1 MLRPL
6 QSTSSHISISISIFL
21 LNIQPAFTSR
31 SPRSSVSVFPAP
43 HFLPVPTQ
51 AWPATRLSVAW
62 NSLLCSGHPGS
73 FPSQRSQL
81 RWCFMQRSDRDS
93 FTAAPS
99 RPGCSSSSESCSL
112 SQTVVYIISFY
123 GPSLKDVF
131 LTRGLI
137 LAHCSLLHP
146 ELCQV
151 NGNRS
156 VQLSSV
162 AQSCLTLCDPMDC
175 STPGLPVHH
184 QLQEFTQTHVH
195 RVGDAIQPS
204 VIPFSSQLQSF
215 PASGSFPRS
224 QFFTSGGQS
233 IGISALASVLPMNI
247 QDSFP
252 LGWTH
257 WISL

>member
-21 LNIQPAFTSR
+21 LNIQPVFTSR

-73 FPSQRSQL
+73 FPSRRSQL
-81 RWCFMQRSDRDS
+81 RWHFVQRSARDS

-156 VQLSSV
+156 VQFSSV
-162 AQSCLTLCDPMDC
+162 QSL
-175 STPGLPVHH
+175 S
-184 QLQEFTQTHVH
+184 
-195 RVGDAIQPS
+195 RV
-204 VIPFSSQLQSF
+204 
-215 PASGSFPRS
+215 
-224 QFFTSGGQS
+224 
-233 IGISALASVLPMNI
+233 
-247 QDSFP
+247 
-252 LGWTH
+252 
-257 WISL
+257 